1 MRHLFVSLGAALAL
15 AAAPVYAQQTP
26 QMQPKGLTPHQQA
39 QLQQLAAYAK
49 KEHLKP
55 ICEYVKKNPT
65 GMMKTFD
72 GQTVYFHVFPDVFGT
87 TTVEC
92 GQHFAVKSFQG
103 THSIFLYD
111 VQKDGSVDVSV
122 YVDRDVDPVHVP
134 IIDRE
139 ALVPGVLEAAIAA
152 DHRHPVG
159 DGFDSRT
166 VEFRSGATL
175 QRYVFGSG
183 YTQPLVGRDE
193 LSRQRV
199 YINDLLMTKI
209 KIGQAELDA
218 EAKKLERT
226 LDQFK

>member
-1 MRHLFVSLGAALAL
+1 MRRLFASLGAAIAL
-15 AAAPVYAQQTP
+15 ATAPAYAQQTP

-159 DGFDSRT
+159 VQYPAGN
-166 VEFRSGATL
+166 
-175 QRYVFGSG
+175 
-183 YTQPLVGRDE
+183 QPLAVQQQEALRVLHGCEWAAEEGEERDGH
-193 LSRQRV
+193 R
-199 YINDLLMTKI
+199 DLLPC
-209 KIGQAELDA
+209 G
-218 EAKKLERT
+218 
-226 LDQFK
+226 